1 MRRALPCLLALVC
14 ATASGC
20 LWGDDF
26 GACPAFAPQLVRS
39 GRYRGTL
46 ADGDASV
53 STTFPAAQA
62 TADMIVDRD
71 AGTVLL
77 QWTAADGAVVVETR
91 RIVTP

>member
-1 MRRALPCLLALVC
+1 MRRGLPCLLALVI
-14 ATASGC
+14 ATNSGC

-26 GACPAFAPQLVRS
+26 QCPDFAPQLVRS
-39 GRYRGTL
+39 GRYRGVL

-53 STTFPAAQA
+53 STTFPAARA
-62 TADMIVDRD
+62 TADMVVNRD

-91 RIVTP
+91 RIVPR